1 MAHAFEV
8 PIIERRDVAP
18 AHVELMLKSVRLS
31 QAQPGQFCH
40 VLTPGMLRRPIS
52 FSRLDPKRGLA
63 GLLLQVVG
71 SGTAWLYERKAGQNL
86 DVMGP
91 LGRGFSPPEAHRPWI
106 LVGGGVGIPPIFAA
120 LEAWQNR
127 VTAPIHVVLGAR
139 TADYL
144 IMRRDFQSLGTN
156 PVLTTDDG
164 SLGQR
169 GSVLPALDQWLGQ
182 FPGAEVMACG
192 PTPMLAAVQKTARG
206 RAGRVQLALEQRMG
220 CGIGACL
227 ACVVPA
233 EPLGPEGPRYRRV
246 CTDGPVF
253 LGEELV
259 FDAP

>member
-8 PIIERRDVAP
+8 PIVERRLVAP
-18 AHVELMLKSVRLS
+18 DHVELVLQSARLS
-31 QAQPGQFCH
+31 RAQPGQFCH

-52 FSRLDPKRGLA
+52 FSRLDPERGLA

-71 SGTAWLYERKAGQNL
+71 SGTAWLYDRQVGEYL

-91 LGRGFSPPEAHRPWI
+91 LGRGFVPPESDRAWI

-120 LEAWQNR
+120 LEAWQTR
-127 VTAPIHVVLGAR
+127 VKAPIRVVLGAR

-144 IMRRDFQSLGTN
+144 IMRRDFEGLGTS

-164 SLGQR
+164 SLGHR
-169 GSVLPALDQWLGQ
+169 GNVLPALDEWLGE
-182 FPGAEVMACG
+182 FPLAEVMACG
-192 PTPMLAAVQKTARG
+192 PTPMLAAVRKTAMG
-206 RAGRVQLALEQRMG
+206 RSKRVQLALEQRMG

-233 EPLGPEGPRYRRV
+233 EPVGLEGPRYRRV